1 MFILIV
7 FLLANLSIIVNLHKQ
22 FACILQEKPRV
33 SIKKFVKIGRPG
45 YKGTVQNLLLRLL
58 PVES

>member
-1 MFILIV
+1 M
-7 FLLANLSIIVNLHKQ
+7 
-22 FACILQEKPRV
+22 

-58 PVES
+58 PVKS